1 MVATNQHQMTI
12 RHQRCKYKAPA
23 ATRNGRQMTVC
34 FPERRASTV
43 NGQQMTTVTCVHDSQ
58 IVIGTPSRSR
68 MAAEGCCLRP
78 KAVLPAEHLDTTHW
92 RRAADQPVV
101 IRVGHLE
108 ILSSYSETDGRISVS
123 LRITPSNYLRC
134 RVRVIERE
142 LY

>member
-1 MVATNQHQMTI
+1 MIAANQRQTTI
-12 RHQRCKYKAPA
+12 RHQRCKCKAPA

-58 IVIGTPSRSR
+58 IVIGRPSRSR
-68 MAAEGCCLRP
+68 MAAEGGWLRP
-78 KAVLPAEHLDTTHW
+78 KAVLPGEPLDITQW

-101 IRVGHLE
+101 IRVGHWE
-108 ILSSYSETDGRISVS
+108 IWSSYSETNGRVSVS
-123 LRITPSNYLRC
+123 PRNTPSNYLRY
-134 RVRVIERE
+134 RVRVIERG